1 MRLTPVQMFSHVLVP
16 ASLPEIVTGFRLGFS
31 LTLLGTLIGEMFASQ
46 KGIGY
51 LLIKSMENNDID
63 IIIALALLLVTL
75 ATAASWLLLALEQRL
90 HGRRTT

>member
-1 MRLTPVQMFSHVLVP
+1 MLELNVLVP
-16 ASLPEIVTGFRLGFS
+16 ATLPEIVTGFRVGFA

-46 KGIGY
+46 RGIGY

-75 ATAASWLLLALEQRL
+75 ATAASWLLLTLERRL
-90 HGRRTT
+90 HGRLAT